1 MEQGRGTARPAAA
14 PARLADRRHR
24 VEGAGQGHRRRRR
37 PARALARLP
46 PSGPDPP
53 WEGGGGGAPG
63 SGRLRSLRAA
73 ALLAFVGWPPRC
85 PALEEDGEQGSRPRP
100 PRAPRPARHA
110 ARVRRTL
117 AGLKGASATRTLP
130 CSPALRPLL
139 RPRALRGSSF
149 LPRRLEHEGVAAT
162 RARLRA
168 APSARARDAWPI
180 PPRAG
185 SASCRPPELV
195 AEGCGRGGPREPR
208 RASRRSSSAWCRG
221 GRRSSSPAGP
231 ARREQGRPA
240 ATAPPCTAAGGKEG
254 KGPPSP
260 WRGAG
265 EGEGREG
272 ASVAVEGARAD
283 GDRRE
288 ER

>member
-1 MEQGRGTARPAAA
+1 MSSSSAAQAGERARGAGHTGAETSGGPEAAAEEEPERGRGRRREQGRGTARPPAA

-63 SGRLRSLRAA
+63 SGRLRSLKAA

-85 PALEEDGEQGSRPRP
+85 PAPEEDGEQGSRPRP

-195 AEGCGRGGPREPR
+195 AEGCGRGGP
-208 RASRRSSSAWCRG
+208 
-221 GRRSSSPAGP
+221 
-231 ARREQGRPA
+231 Q
-240 ATAPPCTAAGGKEG
+240 
-254 KGPPSP
+254 
-260 WRGAG
+260 
-265 EGEGREG
+265 G
-272 ASVAVEGARAD
+272 ASPRQPP
-283 GDRRE
+283 
-288 ER
+288 